1 MIGHNVLIRAC
12 LFAAGLAFAAG
23 PAAAGAGHGHTHDPE
38 VAQGKAPEIT
48 IGAVPVAGKVTMLM
62 GVGGFSGGN
71 VAVLPGP
78 DGLLI
83 VDDKLESF
91 SEKLAAVLKTYGDA
105 PKFVL
110 NTHWHFDHT
119 GGNKRFADA
128 VIIAHDN
135 VRKHMAVDQE
145 FKALKMSIPAS
156 PPEAL
161 PDVTYNERL
170 TVHFNGEEIQLL
182 HMPGGHTDGDTVVYF
197 KNANVLHLGDLFFN
211 GMFPFV
217 DVAHG
222 GNALAMARNID
233 DVIKQFPADAK
244 IIPGHGPL
252 ATMADIKAYLAML
265 TSTTMHVQSA
275 VMAGKDLKVIQAE
288 GFPDEW
294 KKWEWSFI
302 SQAMW
307 IDLIH
312 QSLNN

>member
-1 MIGHNVLIRAC
+1 MLRHDILARVC
-12 LFAAGLAFAAG
+12 LLAAGLAFAAG
-23 PAAAGAGHGHTHDPE
+23 PAAAGAGHSHNID
-38 VAQGKAPEIT
+38 VAQAKAPEIT
-48 IGAVPVAGKVTMLM
+48 IGAKPVAGKITMLM

-83 VDDKLESF
+83 VDDKLEAF
-91 SEKLAAVLKTYGDA
+91 SEKLAAALKPFGGGA
-105 PKFVL
+105 PRFVL

-128 VIIAHDN
+128 IIIAHDN

-145 FKALKMSIPAS
+145 FKALGKTIPAS

-161 PDVTYNERL
+161 PDVTYNDRL

-182 HMPGGHTDGDTVVYF
+182 HLPGGHTDGDTVVYF
-197 KNANVLHLGDLFFN
+197 KTSNVLHLGDLFFN

-222 GNALAMARNID
+222 GNALALARNID
-233 DVIKQFPADAK
+233 DVIKRFPADAK

-252 ATMADIKAYLAML
+252 ATMADLEAYLDML
-265 TSTTMHVQSA
+265 TSTTMFVQSA
-275 VMAGKDLKVIQAE
+275 VMEGKDLKAIQTQ
-288 GFPDEW
+288 GFPEQW
-294 KKWEWSFI
+294 KKWEWPFI

-307 IDLIH
+307 IELIH
-312 QSLNN
+312 QSLNK